1 LVCYNL
7 KAGVAKA
14 CFHEPRINRT
24 YAERAAH
31 YDVAVIPARPYTSA
45 RANGCCRRNSHS
57 GGHHRRL
64 AIAHGHCGN
73 LPHALSTS
81 MAEAAPLGRHRRFPR
96 A

>member
-31 YDVAVIPARPYTSA
+31 YDVAVIPARPLHE
-45 RANGCCRRNSHS
+45 RPRE
-57 GGHHRRL
+57 RL
-64 AIAHGHCGN
+64 
-73 LPHALSTS
+73 LPQK
-81 MAEAAPLGRHRRFPR
+81 
-96 A
+96 